1 MARDRLKLVLMQDRM
16 ALAPHTM
23 EQMKD
28 AVIMAIS
35 RFVEIDENGLE
46 FEWKGNE
53 RNKALRQHTCK
64 SVRRRA
70 KPSIELPNIRL
81 RAGRHGA

>member
-1 MARDRLKLVLMQDRM
+1 MGWFRRKEQSKDVARDRLKLVLMQDRL

-35 RFVEIDENGLE
+35 QFVEIDESELE
-46 FEWKGNE
+46 FDWKGSE
-53 RNKALRQHTCK
+53 RKKALVASIPVK
-64 SVRRRA
+64 SIKRRGKA
-70 KPSIELPNIRL
+70 ND
-81 RAGRHGA
+81 